1 MSQWQSQPDVAA
13 SRRQHRQLYQAQGRY
28 LRFVGLLTLAG
39 LLYYVWFFTQFGI
52 SGEQLT
58 SGLQQI
64 GRYLLRMFVWHD
76 FSTGRLPTISRRSAS
91 LWRLSSSG
99 P

>member
-39 LLYYVWFFTQFGI
+39 LLYYVWF
-52 SGEQLT
+52 
-58 SGLQQI
+58 
-64 GRYLLRMFVWHD
+64 
-76 FSTGRLPTISRRSAS
+76 
-91 LWRLSSSG
+91 
-99 P
+99 